1 MKLVYDHPRIVDR
14 CKSNGLKA
22 YKPPLD
28 FGVSST
34 VSEHSNFSLAKSL
47 ISRDN
52 LEFVNVEENHVREPG
67 LFNVI
72 VG

>member
-22 YKPPLD
+22 YNPPLD
-28 FGVSST
+28 FGFSYTASV
-34 VSEHSNFSLAKSL
+34 HSNFSLAKSL
-47 ISRDN
+47 ISRED
-52 LEFVNVEENHVREPG
+52 LEFVNVEENQVSEPG

>member
-1 MKLVYDHPRIVDR
+1 MRLVYDHPRIVDR
-14 CKSNGLKA
+14 YKSNGIKA
-22 YKPPLD
+22 YNPPLD

-47 ISRDN
+47 ISRED
-52 LEFVNVEENHVREPG
+52 LGFVNVEENHVREPR
-67 LFNVI
+67 LFYVI